1 MRRKGLG
8 RWGAIA
14 SLLGAAL
21 IGTAMAQ
28 TDPGDHSAHHPG
40 QPAGA
45 VETQAPSGPSGAATP
60 PPTMPGVAPGA
71 QVTGGCGGM
80 MGCMGGGPR
89 PFYASLLDMP
99 VLTPEARRFIEAE
112 AERRIGRGSQAI
124 TAGQARLHHAFA
136 ASDPAAVQQATAGV
150 REGLLLLE
158 SGTAALRAIEAGTPP
173 RQLALAW
180 FRDQLAVPAAEPPM
194 VMGDGPWRLSWYHL
208 TTMAFLVAALLG
220 ALLIQHARMRR
231 IGALVQRLTPVSPGA
246 EPGPVP
252 AAGGKPDAAPPAP
265 LKADAVPLGMAPIAS
280 KKPWSGQ
287 LRVAAIFRETPN
299 VKTFRLM
306 NPEGGDIPFT
316 YEPGQFLTFSAEV
329 DGKPVR
335 RSYTIASSPC
345 RRSSVEISVKREE
358 KGAESRYLH
367 DQVAV
372 GDLLQISGPT
382 GAFTFTGKEAGS
394 IVLIAGGIG
403 ITPMMCVTRCLTDRS
418 FPGDIFFLYGARTVE
433 DFVFREELEYL
444 GKRHPNLHVTATMGS
459 ASSSTWLGAQG
470 PVSKE
475 FIEHAVPDIARRRIH
490 VCGPPPMMEAVKAS
504 LLELGVAKDKI
515 KTEAFGPAL
524 GRASAPEAP
533 TAPEAASGA
542 PPSPVLVAEAPA
554 TAPPAIAVALPTAA
568 AQVEFSKSGK
578 TGPLAPDQSVLEA
591 AEAIGVE
598 IDYSCRI
605 GICGTCVVPLKSGTV
620 TMEVEEGLPAE
631 EKAKGIILACQA
643 KSVGN
648 LVVEV

>member
-1 MRRKGLG
+1 MSRRGLG
-8 RWGAIA
+8 RWGAIT

-21 IGTAMAQ
+21 IGAAMAQ

-45 VETQAPSGPSGAATP
+45 VETQAPSGPSGAAAAP
-60 PPTMPGVAPGA
+60 PAMPGIASGA
-71 QVTGGCGGM
+71 QATGGCGGM

-99 VLTPEARRFIEAE
+99 ALTPDARRFIEAE
-112 AERRIGRGSQAI
+112 AERRIGWGSQAI
-124 TAGQARLHHAFA
+124 TAGQARLHHALA
-136 ASDPAAVQQATAGV
+136 ANDPAAVQQATAGV
-150 REGLLLLE
+150 REGLLQLE
-158 SGTAALRAIEAGTPP
+158 SGTSALRAIETGTPP

-180 FRDQLAVPAAEPPM
+180 FRNQLAVPATEPLM
-194 VMGDGPWRLSWYHL
+194 VMGDGPWGLSWYHL
-208 TTMAFLVAALLG
+208 TTMAFLVAALVG
-220 ALLIQHARMRR
+220 ALLIQYARMRR
-231 IGALVQRLTPVSPGA
+231 IGGLVERLTPAAPSAP
-246 EPGPVP
+246 PGPAP
-252 AAGGKPDAAPPAP
+252 AVGGKPDAPAP
-265 LKADAVPLGMAPIAS
+265 AKATAAPAPAKAGAAPGGA
-280 KKPWSGQ
+280 KKPWSGK

-306 NPEGGDIPFT
+306 NSEGGDIPFT
-316 YEPGQFLTFSAEV
+316 YEPGQFLTFSAEI

-345 RRSSVEISVKREE
+345 QRSSVEISVKREE

-372 GDLLQISGPT
+372 GDFLQVSGPM

-418 FPGDIFFLYGARTVE
+418 FPGDIFFLYGARTAE

-444 GKRHPNLHVTATMGS
+444 ERRHPNLHVTATMGS
-459 ASSSTWLGAQG
+459 ASDSTWLGAQG

-475 FIEHAVPDIARRRIH
+475 FIKHAVPDIARRRVHI
-490 VCGPPPMMEAVKAS
+490 CGPPPMMEAVKAS
-504 LLELGVAKDKI
+504 LLKLGVARDKI
-515 KTEAFGPAL
+515 KTEAFGPAQ
-524 GRASAPEAP
+524 GRVPPHPAPAAAEP
-533 TAPEAASGA
+533 TAPVPAVA
-542 PPSPVLVAEAPA
+542 PPGLVAA
-554 TAPPAIAVALPTAA
+554 APPIAT
-568 AQVEFSKSGK
+568 AQVEFATSGK
-578 TGPLAPDQSVLEA
+578 TAPLAPDQTVLEA

-598 IDYSCRI
+598 IDYSCRVGTC
-605 GICGTCVVPLKSGTV
+605 GICVVPLKSGTV
-620 TMEVEEGLPAE
+620 TMEVEEGLPSE
-631 EKAKGIILACQA
+631 EKAKGLILACQA

-648 LVVEV
+648 LVVEA